1 MKNKVSDQVKPQE
14 LIRLFESAGSFGQ
27 CVIDYWENHEPDQEL
42 LQLLTGKFVED
53 ATENLNKDRLVTI
66 ISALQKNHK
75 YYVHHSLP
83 ELGQAFSGLLKTG
96 QPDFRL
102 ALAQTMFNLFATALI
117 QHIDEEERAFAQ
129 LTGEKRNYSA
139 ANQLFHAHA
148 DETQALDQI
157 IDMLMECTNPSAF
170 DPCHLLVLR
179 LKNLSNDLKIHTFV
193 EENLLLPALQK
204 MIQKETL

>member
-1 MKNKVSDQVKPQE
+1 MKNKVSDQVRPQE
-14 LIRLFESAGSFGQ
+14 LIRLFESAGSLSQ
-27 CVIDYWENHEPDQEL
+27 SVIDYWENHEPDQEL
-42 LQLLTGKFVED
+42 LHLLTGRFVAE
-53 ATENLNKDRLVTI
+53 ATENLHEDRLVTI

-75 YYVHHSLP
+75 YYIHRSLP
-83 ELGQAFSGLLKTG
+83 ELGQAFSGLLKIS

-102 ALAQTMFNLFATALI
+102 GLAQTMFNLFATALI

-157 IDMLMECTNPSAF
+157 IDMLTECINPNAF

-193 EENLLLPALQK
+193 EESLLLPALQK